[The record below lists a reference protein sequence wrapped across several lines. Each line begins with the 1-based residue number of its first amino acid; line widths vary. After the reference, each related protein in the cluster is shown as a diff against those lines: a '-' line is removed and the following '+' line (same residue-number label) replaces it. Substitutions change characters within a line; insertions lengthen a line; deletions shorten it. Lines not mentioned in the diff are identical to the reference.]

1 MNISR
6 QWQSHAHTAGP
17 GAGGWPSSAWLGR
30 SIHQR
35 SDRSPPTRPTANP
48 RAASITSRRWSVLT
62 RPVLEG
68 RAEPMRHGTET
79 INDFRLR
86 GSSRCRCMGE
96 YSTETRLF
104 TWMVHTFDNHNAS
117 LRGWHLAAV
126 VRGFPETP
134 HQTRDYTDFPSLM
147 RQSEARLRLVR
158 PPLARPAARRTVGE
172 DGGGSDPLIFAADAP
187 RGRVRLFMPFPC
199 PWGSLPPP

>member
-1 MNISR
+1 
-6 QWQSHAHTAGP
+6 
-17 GAGGWPSSAWLGR
+17 
-30 SIHQR
+30 
-35 SDRSPPTRPTANP
+35 
-48 RAASITSRRWSVLT
+48 
-62 RPVLEG
+62 
-68 RAEPMRHGTET
+68 MRHGTET

-117 LRGWHLAAV
+117 LRGWYLAAV

-134 HQTRDYTDFPSLM
+134 NQTRDYTDFPSLM

-172 DGGGSDPLIFAADAP
+172 DGGGSDPHVLAADAP
-187 RGRVRLFMPFPC
+187 RGRVRLFMPLFIPFPA
-199 PWGSLPPP
+199 PGGRSHHRDPFGKAEMPKTWTQAVLLNLALPLPGFEPPVQARQRLALKPAA

>member
-1 MNISR
+1 
-6 QWQSHAHTAGP
+6 
-17 GAGGWPSSAWLGR
+17 
-30 SIHQR
+30 
-35 SDRSPPTRPTANP
+35 
-48 RAASITSRRWSVLT
+48 
-62 RPVLEG
+62 
-68 RAEPMRHGTET
+68 MRHGTET